1 MRELLEM
8 IIKEDEGYQGWKN
21 YATWGVALIIDN
33 EQGYYNR
40 AIQMVDEIMSK
51 EDKELVRVEVADALK
66 AWVEDEPAA
75 LDGLS
80 DMQQQLINAALSDVD
95 WMELADHYIT
105 TWKESKE

>member
-33 EQGYYNR
+33 EQGYYNG
-40 AIQMVDEIMSK
+40 ALEIVDVAMEK
-51 EDKELVRVEVADALK
+51 EDKDLIRVDIADALK
-66 AWVEDEPAA
+66 EWVEDELAPTSQ
-75 LDGLS
+75 LNQ
-80 DMQQQLINAALSDVD
+80 MQSQLMQAALSDVD

-105 TWKESKE
+105 TWKENNG